1 MNYPFFYSCMMAGL
15 VTGIEAAVCS
25 RLDPVGAV
33 AVVSLGAVTG
43 AASGISAAGARLVSS
58 LAGRGATVHKVCL
71 AACFALAS
79 VPGVLDL
86 HSSATLR
93 ALGGTSGWM
102 LLVLAAAGGSVAA
115 ALHALKTLGLQ
126 GRRGFYAAVGMI
138 IPGAVFVPACCALPA
153 ARELHGLLTL
163 SAALW
168 ALLFMSTGFYSLGR
182 KMRTKKVKG
191 KKSFLQAAASVC
203 ISVLILF
210 FMPLDADSEFK
221 LAGSGI
227 WGRGV
232 LGLRSILSEQADRA
246 PLVREPEIGTGEYGR
261 DSSYDHLLRQ
271 GESVVLVTVDALRAD
286 HMGIY
291 GYSRPTT
298 PFIDRWSSDA
308 FVFEHAYAVSSR
320 SSFSIPSVFAGRS
333 IAVDMLSGARLPPF
347 LADVFS
353 AQGYETVAVYPDKIF
368 STSREENEPVRKRR
382 LGFNR
387 KHEALREAG
396 ALMKQTLEVL
406 SGINERPV
414 FLWVHFYDPHLPYTL
429 HPDHDFGE
437 ADVDRYDS
445 EIAHFDAVFERFV
458 SEIEKLLPG
467 AIWALTSD
475 HGEAFGEHGR
485 LYHSTDLHNEQIRV
499 PLVIRIP
506 GARGDRV
513 DVSVSTAR
521 IGPTLAAMVTAGSE
535 SALAGDSLVP
545 CMAGDCAPVP
555 VFASVR
561 QYRMVIDGG
570 IKAICYGTDGPCAL
584 YDLEADP
591 GEVQNLA
598 DARKRTLKRLRA
610 YLAQN
615 ERRSIEILNASKP
628 RAVVSGRLGDPASIP
643 QLEKLALSDG
653 DAHSAEAA
661 QVLAMFRG
669 RDNAQALLNIFKNT
683 RSIETKAW
691 AAAGLLRSGRAYPE
705 DVKQALLP
713 FLAYNSAIER
723 QVPLARQAAL
733 ANQTAYALGRSGDTR
748 ALPHLLK
755 ILEQGTK
762 EEKAE
767 AAVALGMLGDP
778 AALEPLINLMPVKM
792 CRWAVIDAVGMMGDS
807 SSARVLS
814 GYMKDEPDR
823 TNLLRYLRAMV
834 RLSAVG
840 TDAAPGLAGPGSI
853 TVRNVKEKLWLVAD
867 RADGVKVPVEINVS
881 VDGSHAGRAVL
892 DGNPVNH
899 LVELSGIKSG
909 HARITLEAD
918 DAESM
923 GAWMVKKERARRESN
938 PQPSVP

>member
-1 MNYPFFYSCMMAGL
+1 MNYALFYSCMMAGL
-15 VTGIEAAVCS
+15 VTGIEASLCS
-25 RLDPVGAV
+25 GLDPVGAV
-33 AVVSLGAVTG
+33 AVVCLGAVTG
-43 AASGISAAGARLVSS
+43 AASGIAAAGAQVLSS
-58 LAGRGATVHKVCL
+58 LAGSGTTVHRVCL
-71 AACFALAS
+71 AACFAFAS
-79 VPGVLDL
+79 IPALFDL
-86 HSSATLR
+86 RSSATLSVF
-93 ALGGTSGWM
+93 GSTVGWM
-102 LLVLAAAGGSVAA
+102 LLVPAAAGASFAA
-115 ALHALKTLGLQ
+115 ALHAYRTLSLQ

-153 ARELHGLLTL
+153 ARELHDLLTL

-168 ALLFMSTGFYSLGR
+168 AILFMATGFYSLGR
-182 KMRTKKVKG
+182 KMRSGTAKK
-191 KKSFLQAAASVC
+191 KKTFLQAAASVC

-210 FMPLDADSEFK
+210 FMPLDADSEFR

-232 LGLRSILSEQADRA
+232 LGLRSIFKEQAEGSR
-246 PLVREPEIGTGEYGR
+246 VVSERETGKGENGSE
-261 DSSYDHLLRQ
+261 SSYHHLLRK
-271 GESVVLVTVDALRAD
+271 GASVVLVTVDALRAD

-298 PFIDRWSSDA
+298 PFVDRWASDA

-320 SSFSIPSVFAGRS
+320 SSFSIPAVFAGRS
-333 IAVDMLSGARLPPF
+333 IAADMLSGARLPPF
-347 LADVFS
+347 LADVLS
-353 AQGYETVAVYPDKIF
+353 AQNYETIAVYPDKIF

-382 LGFNR
+382 LGFDTR
-387 KHEALREAG
+387 SEALREAD
-396 ALMKQTLEVL
+396 ALRKQTLEL
-406 SGINERPV
+406 IGSIKKRPV

-429 HPDHDFGE
+429 HPDHYFGE

-458 SEIEKLLPG
+458 AEIEKLLPG
-467 AIWALTSD
+467 AVWALTAD

-499 PLVIRIP
+499 PLVVRIP
-506 GARGDRV
+506 GERGGRV
-513 DVSVSTAR
+513 DVGVSTAR

-535 SALAGDSLVP
+535 KALSGDSLVP
-545 CMAGDCAPVP
+545 CMAGHCAPVP

-570 IKAICYGTDGPCAL
+570 IKAICYGTYGPCAL
-584 YDLEADP
+584 YDLNADP
-591 GEVQNLA
+591 GEVHNLA
-598 DARKRTLKRLRA
+598 DKRKRTLKRLKA
-610 YLAQN
+610 YLAQH

-628 RAVVSGRLGDPASIP
+628 WALVSGRLGDTASIP

-653 DAHSAEAA
+653 DAYALEAA

-669 RDNAQALLNIFKNT
+669 RDNAQALLNIFNNT
-683 RSIETKAW
+683 HSSETRAW
-691 AAAGLLRSGRAYPE
+691 AAAGLLRSGRAYPDAARE
-705 DVKQALLP
+705 ALVPFLAHSNAPLAKQAPIVKQA
-713 FLAYNSAIER
+713 
-723 QVPLARQAAL
+723 
-733 ANQTAYALGRSGDTR
+733 AYALGRAKDTR

-755 ILEQGTK
+755 ILENGTK

-792 CRWAVIDAVGMMGDS
+792 CRWAVIDAVGMLGDS

-814 GYMKDEPDR
+814 RYMKDDPDR

-834 RLSAVG
+834 RLRAVG
-840 TDAAPGLAGPGSI
+840 TDAAPGLEGPGSV
-853 TVRNVKEKLWLVAD
+853 TVRNVKGTLWLVAD
-867 RADGVKVPVEINVS
+867 RADGVKVPVEISVS
-881 VDGSHAGRAVL
+881 VDGSHAGIAAL

-899 LVELSGIKSG
+899 LVELSAIR
-909 HARITLEAD
+909 AARTRITLEAD

-923 GAWMVKKERARRESN
+923 GAWMVINERARRESN